1 MTTNASGGA
10 IHGIVHQLCPRC
22 RIGRIFRFSIFR
34 GFPAMRETCL
44 VCGLK
49 FEREEGYFLGA
60 MMIDYALGLAIAAA
74 IGGVVWYFTHWPLDK
89 TALVAFLVFFRLFP
103 LSRASAGYFGYT
115 SIRRLNLLTTSHAR
129 LEFRFTAPSL
139 QHCAGKRVQPF
150 AYSVG
155 SKQAKRLCLQSKS
168 IGDQL
173 ASNLDRAFCSQ
184 LNAGITF

>member
-22 RIGRIFRFSIFR
+22 RIGRIFRSSIFR

-74 IGGVVWYFTHWPLDK
+74 IGVVVWYFTHWPLDR
-89 TALVAFLVFFRLFP
+89 TALVAFLVLLPIIPTLTR
-103 LSRASAGYFGYT
+103 FGRVLWIYLDQA
-115 SIRRLNLLTTSHAR
+115 IEPADDEPRQV
-129 LEFRFTAPSL
+129 EFRFTVPCL
-139 QHCAGKRVQPF
+139 QHCDGKRVQPF

-155 SKQAKRLCLQSKS
+155 SKQAKRLCLQSNS

-173 ASNLDRAFCSQ
+173 ASNLD
-184 LNAGITF
+184 

>member
-74 IGGVVWYFTHWPLDK
+74 IGVVVWYFTHWPLDR
-89 TALVAFLVFFRLFP
+89 TALVAFLVLLPIIPTLTR
-103 LSRASAGYFGYT
+103 FG
-115 SIRRLNLLTTSHAR
+115 
-129 LEFRFTAPSL
+129 
-139 QHCAGKRVQPF
+139 RVLWI
-150 AYSVG
+150 YLD
-155 SKQAKRLCLQSKS
+155 QAIEPADDEPRQV
-168 IGDQL
+168 
-173 ASNLDRAFCSQ
+173 
-184 LNAGITF
+184 

>member
-74 IGGVVWYFTHWPLDK
+74 IGVVVWYFTHWPLDR
-89 TALVAFLVFFRLFP
+89 TALVAFLVLLPIIPTLTR
-103 LSRASAGYFGYT
+103 FG
-115 SIRRLNLLTTSHAR
+115 
-129 LEFRFTAPSL
+129 
-139 QHCAGKRVQPF
+139 RVLWI
-150 AYSVG
+150 YLD
-155 SKQAKRLCLQSKS
+155 QAIEPADDEPHQ
-168 IGDQL
+168 
-173 ASNLDRAFCSQ
+173 A
-184 LNAGITF
+184 